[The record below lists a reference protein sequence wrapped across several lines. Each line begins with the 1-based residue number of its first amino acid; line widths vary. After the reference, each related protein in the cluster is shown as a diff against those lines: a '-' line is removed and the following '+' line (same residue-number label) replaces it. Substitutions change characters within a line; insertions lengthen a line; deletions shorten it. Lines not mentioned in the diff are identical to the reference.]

1 MTVTVME
8 TRGRRRESVPCG
20 TAARDRKR
28 CRLLR
33 DHVPRAVP
41 IRPRRLEPVTQLAL
55 RKMSHTTWWWLA
67 DLALSAIDADL
78 RECPKLC
85 AN

>member
-1 MTVTVME
+1 MVVPSSKSTGCGGKLANKGGAAATMMVRSNGDGDSDGDQRTE
-8 TRGRRRESVPCG
+8 RRDGTGVPCG

-41 IRPRRLEPVTQLAL
+41 IRP
-55 RKMSHTTWWWLA
+55 
-67 DLALSAIDADL
+67 
-78 RECPKLC
+78 
-85 AN
+85 